1 MAEIIL
7 NCGLPRLS
15 FGRCSEESALF
26 FGTFGILRRTCSV
39 PFFEPSSLP
48 DCTRHPGRGKAVLSS
63 SIAQLAN
70 PKQFAAFV
78 KSLFKQ
84 QWVVY
89 AKPAFGAPTLVLRY
103 LGRYTH
109 RVALSNHRLLFFDG
123 ERVTF
128 RWKNG
133 KVCGR
138 STRPLVRLYL
148 CLRPLGGRLR

>member
-1 MAEIIL
+1 MLGPVFRAKFVA
-7 NCGLPRLS
+7 GLHKASRQGEGRPFRLH
-15 FGRCSEESALF
+15 RPE
-26 FGTFGILRRTCSV
+26 
-39 PFFEPSSLP
+39 
-48 DCTRHPGRGKAVLSS
+48 
-63 SIAQLAN
+63 LAN

-78 KSLFKQ
+78 KSLFNQ

-89 AKPAFGAPTLVLRY
+89 AKPSFGAPTLVLRY

-109 RVALSNHRLLFFDG
+109 RVALSNHRLLVFDG